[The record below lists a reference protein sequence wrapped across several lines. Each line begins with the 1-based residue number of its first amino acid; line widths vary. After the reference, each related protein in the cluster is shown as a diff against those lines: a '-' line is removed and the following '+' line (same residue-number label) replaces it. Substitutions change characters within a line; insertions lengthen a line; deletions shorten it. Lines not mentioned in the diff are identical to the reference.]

1 MKRVVFA
8 IAMFLGGTEI
18 QAQDPN
24 VLVGL
29 NAPANGIKIKANW
42 PGLNGGWARSFQL
55 VNQNDTEKFISF
67 GALGDI
73 NNGVSSFVYGY
84 IGKNYDDTF
93 MTFKPNGHVG
103 IGTTNPSSIFHIS
116 SNAPVVKIQNKNEE
130 GTSDSFYGW
139 IGGYDKNGAEMW
151 WLGEGSTSSKQLGLF
166 TNRVGYDLKVFNKGQ
181 GITVKGDGKIGI
193 GTETPSGKLEV
204 MGDGVFRATDNTHG
218 LALHV
223 RNTSGTNSF
232 TLRGFTTKG
241 QLKAQNGLH
250 FEMEDELGNTWFHGQ
265 NGGRVGIGT
274 KTPGAKLDVNGN
286 INFTAS
292 QGVWLTGKTDTG
304 GINSS
309 TQLKTGHYQSLIRQ
323 KTASNHVVNLGGI
336 GNVFGFFG
344 FDKNRTSNGF
354 DHSLIMNVDNGF
366 IGVGT
371 IIPTAK
377 LDVNGN
383 INFASSQGI
392 WLTGKTDTGGI
403 NSSTQLKAGTYQS
416 LIRQKTASNNVVNIG
431 GIGDVFGFFGFDK
444 NRTING
450 VDHSLVM
457 NTNSGNI
464 GAGIVEPREKLDVNG
479 SIIVKDGHNLSWGN
493 KYGAGIPTIAAN
505 TASGIYFYPNGS
517 TLGATMKIDKAG
529 NVGIGTSTTGTH
541 KLAVEGSIGARKI
554 KVEAFPNWSD
564 FVFEKEYKLPTLKE
578 VENHIKEKGHLKDI
592 PSAVEVKKDGFY
604 LGEMDAK
611 LLQKIEEL
619 TLYTI
624 QQEKEIETLK
634 NQKLEIEKVKK
645 ENKNLKKR
653 LEKLEKLVNKLL

>member
-1 MKRVVFA
+1 MKRVVLA

-29 NAPANGIKIKANW
+29 NSPANGVKIKANW

-103 IGTTNPSSIFHIS
+103 IGTNNPSSIFHIA

-151 WLGEGSTSSKQLGLF
+151 WLGEGSTSAKQLGLF

-193 GTETPSGKLEV
+193 GTETPSGKL
-204 MGDGVFRATDNTHG
+204 
-218 LALHV
+218 
-223 RNTSGTNSF
+223 
-232 TLRGFTTKG
+232 
-241 QLKAQNGLH
+241 
-250 FEMEDELGNTWFHGQ
+250 
-265 NGGRVGIGT
+265 
-274 KTPGAKLDVNGN
+274 DVNGN

-309 TQLKTGHYQSLIRQ
+309 TQLKTGYYQSLIRQ

-366 IGVGT
+366 IGIGT
-371 IIPTAK
+371 TVPMAK

-517 TLGATMKIDKAG
+517 TLGATMKINKSG
-529 NVGIGTSTTGTH
+529 NVGIGTTTIPSSY
-541 KLAVEGSIGARKI
+541 KLAIAGKTITEEV
-554 KVEAFPNWSD
+554 KVQLQTNWPD
-564 FVFEKEYKLPTLKE
+564 YVFSKEYELPTLKE
-578 VENHIKEKGHLKDI
+578 VEKHIEEKGHLPNI
-592 PSAVEVKKDGFY
+592 PSASEVKANKGIE
-604 LGEMDAK
+604 LGKMNVK
-611 LLQKIEEL
+611 LLRKIEEL

-634 NQKLEIEKVKK
+634 NQKLEVEKVKK
-645 ENKNLKKR
+645 ENEDLKKR